1 MRVLEGWLVMDGN
14 LAKREVQRD
23 VALADRCR
31 QRTYAHD
38 DDPSIIPRTGEID
51 RSIDRCTN
59 DTTIRRPTI
68 YCS

>member
-51 RSIDRCTN
+51 R
-59 DTTIRRPTI
+59 
-68 YCS
+68 